1 MISFDL
7 FLQASQPSMNFKIS
21 EIGLI
26 ARWLDWSQSEDTQ
39 SEVWGKNKFLP
50 RPNHLYP
57 SPASKDKWLAPKKH

>member
-57 SPASKDKWLAPKKH
+57 SPASKDK